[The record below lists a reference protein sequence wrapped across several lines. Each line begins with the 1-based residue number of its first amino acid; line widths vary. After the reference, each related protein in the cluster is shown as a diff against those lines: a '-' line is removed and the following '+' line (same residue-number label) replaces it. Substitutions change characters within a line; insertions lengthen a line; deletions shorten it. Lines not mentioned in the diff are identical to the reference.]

1 MRKVAVPAVIPLL
14 LLGACGGGGSSDLG
28 TTSPT
33 SPTSPTQVI
42 ASPGPNVVTLEVDAG
57 PAALASPAL
66 NTAYVTITVCQP
78 GSTTNCET
86 IPDIA
91 VDTGSSGL
99 RLVYG
104 ALSPSFAAT
113 LPQQVAGTL
122 AVAECTSFAIGYSW
136 GSVRSADVTI
146 SGETASDIPIQMIGD
161 PAFPNV
167 PATCSSNV
175 PNEEDTVATFGANGI
190 LGVGQFVSDCGD
202 ACAQDPIAGTY
213 YTCATNGATCT
224 AVIEPTNLQV
234 SNPVAA
240 FTADNNGVIVELPPV
255 SDSGALSATGALVF
269 GIGTESN
276 NGLNGATV
284 LTSDPSSG
292 YISASFAN
300 VSYSDGYLDSGSN
313 AFYFVDSSSSF
324 PVCSQSSIAPG
335 FFCPNSTQSLSVQL
349 VGTNGASVTTG
360 FDVGNAVELATDNA
374 SATAFPDL
382 GVPNSDPQG
391 FDAGLTF
398 FYGRNVFTAIAGA
411 STPSGTGP
419 YFAY

>member
-33 SPTSPTQVI
+33 SPTQVI
-42 ASPGPNVVTLEVDAG
+42 AGAAPNVVTLEVDAG

-113 LPQQVAGTL
+113 LPQQLAGTV

-167 PATCSSNV
+167 PTSCSSNV
-175 PNEEDTVATFGANGI
+175 PDEEDTVASFGANGI

-202 ACAQDPIAGTY
+202 YCAQGAVPGYY
-213 YTCATNGATCT
+213 YTCASNGASCT
-224 AVIEPTNLQV
+224 PVVQPTNLQV

-240 FTADNNGVIVELPPV
+240 FTADNNGVIIELPPV

-292 YISASFAN
+292 EISASFNSA
-300 VSYSDGYLDSGSN
+300 SYPESYLDSGSN
-313 AFYFVDSSSSF
+313 AFYFVDSSL
-324 PVCSQSSIAPG
+324 PLCGQSPEEV
-335 FFCPNSTQSLSVQL
+335 FCPSTTQSFSAQLS
-349 VGTNGASVTTG
+349 GTNGASVTTG
-360 FDVGNAVELATDNA
+360 FDVGNAEALLNDNP

-382 GVPNSDPQG
+382 GIPNSNMLG
-391 FDAGLTF
+391 FDFGLPF

>member
-14 LLGACGGGGSSDLG
+14 LLAACGGGGSSDLG
-28 TTSPT
+28 TSSPT

-42 ASPGPNVVTLEVDAG
+42 AGAAPNVVTLEVDAG
-57 PAALASPAL
+57 PAALPGPAL

-122 AVAECTSFAIGYSW
+122 AVGECTSFAIGYSW

-161 PAFPNV
+161 PALPNV

-175 PNEEDTVATFGANGI
+175 PTEEDTVASFGANGI
-190 LGVGQFVSDCGD
+190 LGVGEFVPDCGD
-202 ACAQDPIAGTY
+202 ACAQDPIPGTY

-224 AVIEPTNLQV
+224 AVIQPTNLQV

-255 SDSGALSATGALVF
+255 SDSGAPSATGALVF

-292 YISASFAN
+292 EIGASFAN
-300 VSYSDGYLDSGSN
+300 VSYPESYLDSGSN
-313 AFYFVDSSSSF
+313 ALYFVDGSL
-324 PVCSQSSIAPG
+324 PVCGQGSQEV
-335 FFCPNSTQSLSVQL
+335 FCPSTTQSFSAQLS
-349 VGTNGASVTTG
+349 GTNDASVTTG
-360 FDVGNAVELATDNA
+360 FDVGNAEQLLNDNP

-382 GVPNSDPQG
+382 GIPNSNPQA
-391 FDAGLTF
+391 FDFGLPF
-398 FYGRNVFTAIAGA
+398 FYGRNVFTAITGA
-411 STPSGTGP
+411 STPGGTGP